1 MQQQMQQTN
10 AWLHDVPQL
19 LSAVDAGW
27 LLHLPAA
34 QFKQLVWTPS
44 SVYWPLIQFLQVG
57 ASLAENGMYCPST
70 HAINNKKKKKRL
82 KKKLIKYQKI
92 KNI

>member
-1 MQQQMQQTN
+1 MQQQ
-10 AWLHDVPQL
+10 HDVPQL

-34 QFKQLVWTPS
+34 QFKQLVATNF
-44 SVYWPLIQFLQVG
+44 SVYWPSIQFLQVG

-70 HAINNKKKKKRL
+70 HADIKKIKKKI
-82 KKKLIKYQKI
+82 KKKEKKI
-92 KNI
+92 N